1 MISSRV
7 TRVACG
13 ENNLNFHI
21 KVAILL
27 NNQIEGVKKGNA
39 SLVKGFKNIKVS
51 EKHLYYI
58 DLQGIFLMI
67 MLFLLLARLLWQ
79 KILLIKIKI

>member
-1 MISSRV
+1 MESIEV
-7 TRVACG
+7 
-13 ENNLNFHI
+13 
-21 KVAILL
+21 KVVIL
-27 NNQIEGVKKGNA
+27 GD
-39 SLVKGFKNIKVS
+39 SGFKNIKVS